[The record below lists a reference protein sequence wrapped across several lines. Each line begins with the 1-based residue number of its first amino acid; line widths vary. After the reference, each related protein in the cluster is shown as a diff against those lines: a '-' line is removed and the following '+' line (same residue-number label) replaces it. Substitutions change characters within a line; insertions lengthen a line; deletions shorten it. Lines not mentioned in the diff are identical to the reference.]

1 MEAELVNGNGGE
13 AVSPFGNQ
21 VIFEVEQS
29 IDVLRAKKTIKDIL
43 LPCNP
48 RFCSI
53 MSEDNHGVLCWVK
66 TEVNVDDH
74 VIVPEFPPGQTEY
87 DEFVNDYICN
97 IHLTPLPKNRPLWQ
111 FHFLNYNT
119 SKARSI
125 CIINMHHS
133 LGDGT
138 SLMSLLFCC
147 FTRADNPNLPLTFPC
162 SKSVP
167 HKATSP
173 SYSWLSAKYMF
184 QRLLV
189 LMLVLWYTLSDLI
202 GSFLRMTLMDDS
214 KLAIRG
220 PPGVEIPPKVMTH
233 LTFPM
238 EDITKIKKS
247 VGGTVNDVI
256 MGVIL
261 YGFQRYLETTHSHG
275 GNRKEMKKSRVTG
288 LVAINTRVLSGL
300 KDIKEMMKPESE
312 APWGNRFGLLHIPIS
327 TANVESP
334 LDFVRRAKKIIIGR
348 KCHVKGSLQVD
359 YSATWA
365 ERLHNYVL
373 QASAK
378 CFYKTMTNATL
389 TLSNLTG
396 PIEKM
401 ALNEIPV
408 KNMFFSVSGLPQTLL
423 LTMVSYMG
431 KLRLDVIGVKGYVD
445 CDSLAKCFGECFE
458 EIKEASNAL

>member
-1 MEAELVNGNGGE
+1 MANIMLLCLWWPLRQNLRRNQARLRRKENFLEWWGSRTLVEPRKKRKLNLNMPLSEGPREEGDNPLVVDNSTTSEIQKDDTAPSGNTSAQDNRDGVEKKELEKTKIICILAFQKHSDLAISWCYRKLFYSAMEAELVNGNGGE

-53 MSEDNHGVLCWVK
+53 MSEDKHGVLCWVK

-111 FHFLNYNT
+111 FHFLNYDT

-184 QRLLV
+184 HRLLV
-189 LMLVLWYTLSDLI
+189 LMLVLW
-202 GSFLRMTLMDDS
+202 
-214 KLAIRG
+214 
-220 PPGVEIPPKVMTH
+220 
-233 LTFPM
+233 
-238 EDITKIKKS
+238 
-247 VGGTVNDVI
+247 
-256 MGVIL
+256 
-261 YGFQRYLETTHSHG
+261 
-275 GNRKEMKKSRVTG
+275 
-288 LVAINTRVLSGL
+288 
-300 KDIKEMMKPESE
+300 
-312 APWGNRFGLLHIPIS
+312 
-327 TANVESP
+327 
-334 LDFVRRAKKIIIGR
+334 
-348 KCHVKGSLQVD
+348 
-359 YSATWA
+359 
-365 ERLHNYVL
+365 
-373 QASAK
+373 
-378 CFYKTMTNATL
+378 
-389 TLSNLTG
+389 
-396 PIEKM
+396 
-401 ALNEIPV
+401 
-408 KNMFFSVSGLPQTLL
+408 
-423 LTMVSYMG
+423 
-431 KLRLDVIGVKGYVD
+431 
-445 CDSLAKCFGECFE
+445 
-458 EIKEASNAL
+458 